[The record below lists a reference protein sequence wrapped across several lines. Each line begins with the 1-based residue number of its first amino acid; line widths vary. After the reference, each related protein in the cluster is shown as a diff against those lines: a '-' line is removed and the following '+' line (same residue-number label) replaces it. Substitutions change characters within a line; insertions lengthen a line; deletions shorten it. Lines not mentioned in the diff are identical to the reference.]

1 MLAMGDLFVLI
12 QKIDITNKL
21 EDYLGDIRQ
30 DIPQID
36 TICGLHHRHHII
48 WGWSHVITKTVLEF

>member
-1 MLAMGDLFVLI
+1 MGDLFVLI

-36 TICGLHHRHHII
+36 KFVACITINISYGDGLMLLPRQ
-48 WGWSHVITKTVLEF
+48 S

>member
-1 MLAMGDLFVLI
+1 MLAMGDLYVLI

-36 TICGLHHRHHII
+36 TISGLNHTWTELRGVVII
-48 WGWSHVITKTVLEF
+48 DWLV

>member
-21 EDYLGDIRQ
+21 EDYLGDIGQ

-36 TICGLHHRHHII
+36 TICGLHQNII
-48 WGWSHVITKTVLEF
+48 SYWDGLMLLLRQS

>member
-36 TICGLHHRHHII
+36 TISGLHHHQHII
-48 WGWSHVITKTVLEF
+48 WEWSHVITKTVLEF